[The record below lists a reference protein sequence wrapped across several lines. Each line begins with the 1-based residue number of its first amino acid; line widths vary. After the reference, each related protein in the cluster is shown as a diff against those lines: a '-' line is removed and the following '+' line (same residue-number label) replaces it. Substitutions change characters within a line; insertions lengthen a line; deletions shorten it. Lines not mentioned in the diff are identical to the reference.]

1 MEDAGNKELSST
13 REPREVDYLMCSQPS
28 TSFAKPPAKKKRAN
42 KTAKEN
48 DCKSNKKAGDAE
60 TPKPIPRKIPVPPL
74 PDYLPPVNLI
84 HRDILREWCKKQKLS
99 SKGQKLETYK
109 RLLANS
115 FPKQMPE
122 LEKIPDTPKEA
133 RMKICRKKIKTKTEE
148 GQESCPQVIVP
159 LEMAPVPEEQMPALT
174 EPPVLY
180 EEVSTTIVTTTAS
193 EAVLASWSR
202 IVANANKNEALQS
215 ITTPETYGEL
225 WGVVQGRSL
234 PADSRGWVRLQFHT
248 GQACVPEKK
257 GKVIALFLLPAC
269 SFPPLH
275 LEDNM
280 LCPACDHKN
289 RILNKNLQG

>member
-13 REPREVDYLMCSQPS
+13 REPREVDCLMCSQPS

-60 TPKPIPRKIPVPPL
+60 TPQPTPRKI
-74 PDYLPPVNLI
+74 
-84 HRDILREWCKKQKLS
+84 
-99 SKGQKLETYK
+99 
-109 RLLANS
+109 
-115 FPKQMPE
+115 E
-122 LEKIPDTPKEA
+122 LENIPDTPKEA
-133 RMKICRKKIKTKTEE
+133 RVKICRKKIKTKTEE

-159 LEMAPVPEEQMPALT
+159 LEMAPVPEKQMPALT
-174 EPPVLY
+174 ESPVLY
-180 EEVSTTIVTTTAS
+180 EEVSMTIVTTTAS
-193 EAVLASWSR
+193 EAVLASWAR

-215 ITTPETYGEL
+215 ITTPENYGEL
-225 WGVVQGRSL
+225 WSMVQGRSL
-234 PADSRGWVRLQFHT
+234 PAYSRGWVRLQFHT

-269 SFPPLH
+269 SFPPPH

-289 RILNKNLQG
+289 RVLNKNLQG